1 MREGQTTHSF
11 SVHDHFFNLTLPKC
25 VLYIVLIG
33 CYCWNM
39 GLRDNFKKCKQRGA
53 THARTGRVSGGGLC
67 ISKRHV
73 GLCPPCL
80 MRGPVERVYACGP
93 RACVYVHVCACVL
106 PVFIPVLRGSAFI
119 QSCYLET
126 CTKYERLLHIS
137 QSSCRI
143 AQARE
148 FQQ

>member
-1 MREGQTTHSF
+1 
-11 SVHDHFFNLTLPKC
+11 
-25 VLYIVLIG
+25 
-33 CYCWNM
+33 M

-67 ISKRHV
+67 ISKRRV

-119 QSCYLET
+119 
-126 CTKYERLLHIS
+126 CTRLLSITWDS
-137 QSSCRI
+137 VLVCI
-143 AQARE
+143 WVLWLLVE
-148 FQQ
+148 MMY